1 MEGISEMHAF
11 NNLSKDERT
20 KILMYIN
27 EYVYSDL
34 IVQRDSFKESQY
46 IEYAEF
52 IEERLKMFKDR
63 INIYLKVQISMV
75 WVSEELT
82 GFGLLLPP
90 VGIQN

>member
-1 MEGISEMHAF
+1 MHAF

-75 WVSEELT
+75 
-82 GFGLLLPP
+82 
-90 VGIQN
+90 